1 MVQRDLPWRHTRDP
15 WEVLVAEVMLQQ
27 TQVARVAEAWPRFLE
42 EFPTPAACARRPQ
55 RDVVA
60 AWEGMGY
67 HRRAVALHRAALE
80 IVERF
85 GGVVPDDEASLESLP
100 GVGPYTARAVLA
112 FAFERDVAVVDT
124 NVARILA
131 RAIAGE
137 ALTQRAAQTLA
148 DNLVVPG
155 TGWSHNQAMLDFGAL
170 TCRAEPRCDGC
181 ALRRSCRWARADF
194 VEPDPART
202 TAGTARPQAPF
213 KGSDREVRGQLLARA
228 RASAPRAASLD
239 DVTATFGHARVQR
252 LVDAL
257 VADGLIVRTGKR
269 VALK

>member
-1 MVQRDLPWRHTRDP
+1 
-15 WEVLVAEVMLQQ
+15 
-27 TQVARVAEAWPRFLE
+27 
-42 EFPTPAACARRPQ
+42 
-55 RDVVA
+55 
-60 AWEGMGY
+60 MGY
-67 HRRAVALHRAALE
+67 HRRALAVHRAALE

-85 GGVVPDDEASLESLP
+85 GGVVPDDEASLRSLP
-100 GVGPYTARAVLA
+100 GIGPYTARAVLA
-112 FAFERDVAVVDT
+112 FAYEHDVAVVDT

-137 ALTQRAAQTLA
+137 SLTQRTAQTLA
-148 DNLVVPG
+148 DSLVVPG
-155 TGWSHNQAMLDFGAL
+155 TGWAHNQAMLDFGAL
-170 TCRAEPRCDGC
+170 TCRAEPRCHGC
-181 ALRRSCRWARADF
+181 ALRRSCRWASTGF

-202 TAGTARPQAPF
+202 TAGTSRSQAPF

-239 DVTATFGHARVQR
+239 GVTATFGHARVQR

-257 VADGLIVRTGKR
+257 VADGLIVRRGER